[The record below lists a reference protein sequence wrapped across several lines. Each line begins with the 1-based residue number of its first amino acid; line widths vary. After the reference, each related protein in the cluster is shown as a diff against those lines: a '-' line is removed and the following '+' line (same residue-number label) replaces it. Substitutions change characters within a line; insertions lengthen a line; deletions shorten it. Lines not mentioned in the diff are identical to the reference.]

1 MKVPYNWIKDYV
13 DIDVTPQELG
23 DMLTLTGSQLEEVI
37 TQGDII
43 KKVWFLKDLFVTVST
58 TAVYSRYIYTEQ
70 IYHIQGG

>member
-43 KKVWFLKDLFVTVST
+43 KKVVVSN
-58 TAVYSRYIYTEQ
+58 VKSSIYQ
-70 IYHIQGG
+70 SSKCV

>member
-37 TQGDII
+37 TQGDAI
-43 KKVWFLKDLFVTVST
+43 KKVVVC
-58 TAVYSRYIYTEQ
+58 Q
-70 IYHIQGG
+70 IEKIEKHPDADRLLSLIHI

>member
-37 TQGDII
+37 TQGDAI
-43 KKVWFLKDLFVTVST
+43 KKVVVCQIEKIEKDQF
-58 TAVYSRYIYTEQ
+58 
-70 IYHIQGG
+70 

>member
-37 TQGDII
+37 TQGDAI
-43 KKVWFLKDLFVTVST
+43 KKVVVC
-58 TAVYSRYIYTEQ
+58 Q
-70 IYHIQGG
+70 IEKI